1 MLPLL
6 ALHALVAHRGDGL
19 RPELLAALERR
30 AGWETGWETGLGAGI
45 ESDDSQ
51 PGRGTEVATAEKN
64 HRDEA

>member
-30 AGWETGWETGLGAGI
+30 AGWEAGLGAGI
-45 ESDDSQ
+45 ESDDGQ
-51 PGRGTEVATAEKN
+51 PGRGTEVAAAEKN